1 MAVKV
6 HQMVA
11 ACDRRLHQHPQPAS
25 QSFMVPSLGADIIVS
40 ATTICHRVSVL
51 GKLGFFKTDD

>member
-1 MAVKV
+1 
-6 HQMVA
+6 MVA